1 MLSDSI
7 KSLQSTIFIWVW
19 SCHYNSSA
27 LCRWLDRY
35 WRWYVW
41 ISELKSHV
49 SQYFEMKDLN
59 TLTYFL
65 AHEVSLNDGDYC
77 HTQAKYACHLLLM
90 QVWRAILLFKLLL
103 NQMLNSLS
111 YIGEHLMILLYRKFC
126 WRFSLLDYSSPWSW
140 ICYDDSVPKISNKEE
155 TQTKFW
161 KQLLAFIIYFEHIK
175 FISIM

>member
-111 YIGEHLMILLYRKFC
+111 YIGEHLMILLYRKFVGGSVYLTIP
-126 WRFSLLDYSSPWSW
+126 RLDHEY
-140 ICYDDSVPKISNKEE
+140 VMM
-155 TQTKFW
+155 TQSRKFQIRKKL
-161 KQLLAFIIYFEHIK
+161 KQNSGNNCLHL
-175 FISIM
+175 